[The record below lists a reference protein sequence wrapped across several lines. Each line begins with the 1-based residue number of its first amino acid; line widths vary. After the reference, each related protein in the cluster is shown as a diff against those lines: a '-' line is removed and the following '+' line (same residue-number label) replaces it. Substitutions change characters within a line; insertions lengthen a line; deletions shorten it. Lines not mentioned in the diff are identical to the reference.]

1 MVEPDN
7 LLSRRQPTA
16 AARPPQI
23 PSLTERTLLPARS
36 LFVSRPKPPSRWVG
50 RLALR
55 GKSGVTAAEHSV
67 HRVWRRDQSPPHPR
81 RNACGRF
88 ELGYDRCTPRC
99 CLTDFVRDRPSPP
112 SWRLVNLITG
122 RASRSS
128 WRRIFRAGW
137 PRVRPIS
144 IENSRRPTPNC
155 SSGARCA
162 NTRGYS
168 PASAAFSAS
177 TANSR
182 PARQRRLHQHD
193 VELLLVVLRLDL
205 Q

>member
-23 PSLTERTLLPARS
+23 PSLTERILLPARS

-137 PRVRPIS
+137 PR
-144 IENSRRPTPNC
+144 
-155 SSGARCA
+155 A
-162 NTRGYS
+162 YL
-168 PASAAFSAS
+168 ASAGGNSARSAS
-177 TANSR
+177 RTA
-182 PARQRRLHQHD
+182 PAPGRKYPKAVSAACQNFLAPGSYKQRYL
-193 VELLLVVLRLDL
+193 E
-205 Q
+205 